1 MSFWQRAEPV
11 FYQLSRDD
19 VLVRLPVLA
28 VELLSPVPNG
38 LHLGVLRELV
48 EGRLAAL
55 AVLKDKLPVTLG
67 HGGEGHGEGLAPIQG
82 CLGPK
87 YPSSEKGNRNKT

>member
-1 MSFWQRAEPV
+1 MSFWQRAELV
-11 FYQLSRDD
+11 FYQLSCDD
-19 VLVRLPVLA
+19 VLVGLPVLA
-28 VELLSPVPNG
+28 IELLGPVSDS

-55 AVLKDKLPVTLG
+55 AVLEDKLPVPLD
-67 HGGEGHGEGLAPIQG
+67 HSGEGHGEGLAPIQG

-87 YPSSEKGNRNKT
+87 YPSSEKSYQNKT